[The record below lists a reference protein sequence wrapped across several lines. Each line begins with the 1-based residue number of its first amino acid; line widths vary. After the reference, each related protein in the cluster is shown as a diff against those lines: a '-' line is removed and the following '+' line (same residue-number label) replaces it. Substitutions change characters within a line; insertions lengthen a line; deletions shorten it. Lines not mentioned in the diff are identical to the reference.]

1 MPFLESANGDPVR
14 SQRRIAV
21 QATRGLPA
29 AESLYRD
36 FRQNG
41 GPFAIS
47 QTSIP
52 RQVIG
57 RNGEPMLPLTG
68 KRTIGGGPLDFGD
81 MDPSSIGTLILL
93 GSLFGAYD
101 FEDLGAYNRWTF
113 YLGAGTAFPTFFSAL
128 DDSDINPRVR
138 LWDGMFGGLNLGAT
152 SGGNFS
158 LTAPFVVGYYDL
170 YGAVAQTE
178 GGQSALAITSITRAS
193 STATA
198 TTTAPHGLST
208 GDVVVVSGATETE
221 YNGNFV
227 VTVTGASAFT
237 YTVSGTPTT
246 PATGTPVYATNGLS
260 ITGITRSGS
269 TATVTTAVAHG
280 LATGDTVRVSGAS
293 QAGYNLDA
301 TVTVTGATTFTYTV
315 ASGTVTPATGT
326 IVYERLDGAVPVL
339 RNTYSGSWLPDAT
352 DADIFV
358 ELVSYD
364 GVDTW
369 TLRAKTSSAASYSST
384 FTAKAGLDSADNPI
398 FTRMVDED
406 GESIG
411 PWSDQVRI
419 HLPAS
424 GLRIGNVYRFPK
436 RRARWVQELDTER
449 PISSVGLSALVAP
462 EVGEDLEEVRFEGGI
477 AISVAWD
484 KTEAIQDTPGR
495 QGATVR
501 RTGELKTTA
510 VLTRQITDLR
520 MQRGMHEATPMPLVL
535 DAKTDVYIPS
545 TTRPYRFLAVLA
557 NCRLTG
563 TLYGVAPGGQNT
575 DEAPVFEPG
584 YPDDALV
591 YDGITVPLGSVVFIL
606 ENDIA
611 VSDVTG

>member
-1 MPFLESANGDPVR
+1 MPFLESAKGDPVR

-29 AESLYRD
+29 ADSLYRD

-47 QTSIP
+47 QATIP

-101 FEDLGAYNRWTF
+101 FEDLGDYNRWTF
-113 YLGAGTAFPTFFSAL
+113 YLGAGTEFPQFFSAL
-128 DDSDINPRVR
+128 DDSDVIPRVR
-138 LWDGMFGGLNLGAT
+138 LWDGMFGGLNIGAT
-152 SGGNFS
+152 SGGNFA
-158 LTAPFVVGYYDL
+158 LQAPFVVGYYDL
-170 YGAVAQTE
+170 YGAVVQTE
-178 GGQSALAITSITRAS
+178 GGKSALAITSITRAS
-193 STATA
+193 TTATV
-198 TTTAPHGLST
+198 TTAAPHGLST
-208 GDVVVVSGATETE
+208 GDVVAITGATEAE
-221 YNGNFV
+221 YNVNAPI
-227 VTVTGASAFT
+227 TVTGASAFT

-269 TATVTTAVAHG
+269 TATATTAVAHG
-280 LATGDTVRVSGAS
+280 LATGDAVRVSGAD

-301 TVTVTGATTFTYTV
+301 TITVTGATTFTYAV

-326 IVYERLDGAVPVL
+326 IVYERLDGALPVL
-339 RNTYSGSWLPDAT
+339 RNTYSGSWLPDAD
-352 DADIFV
+352 DADIYV

-364 GVDTW
+364 GTDTW
-369 TLRAKTSSAASYSST
+369 TVRAKIGSVAAYSST

-398 FTRMVDED
+398 FTRMVKED

-424 GLRIGNVYRFPK
+424 GLRPGNIYRFPK
-436 RRARWVQELDTER
+436 RRARWVQELDPER
-449 PISSVGLSALVAP
+449 PISSVGLAAFVAP
-462 EVGEDLEEVRFEGGI
+462 AVGEDLEEIRFEGGI
-477 AISVAWD
+477 QISAAWE
-484 KTEAIQDTPGR
+484 KTEALNDTPGR
-495 QGATVR
+495 QGAMVH
-501 RTGELKTTA
+501 RTGEFNTTA
-510 VLTRQITDLR
+510 TLTRQITDLR

-545 TTRPYRFLAVLA
+545 TTRPFRFLVVMA

-575 DEAPVFEPG
+575 DEAPVFEAG
-584 YPDDALV
+584 YPDDVLT
-591 YDGITVPLGSVVFIL
+591 YDGIPVPLGSVVFIL